1 MNFNTEWLAAHSA
14 NLLGEITG
22 ESFHFVSEG
31 KALYIYIYKYKT
43 LSYIIT
49 IIFKQSVNRFMIMSI
64 VT

>member
-14 NLLGEITG
+14 NLVGEITS
-22 ESFHFVSEG
+22 ESFHFVSDG
-31 KALYIYIYKYKT
+31 KALYIYIYIT

>member
-31 KALYIYIYKYKT
+31 KALYIYIYIT

>member
-31 KALYIYIYKYKT
+31 KALHLSLSLSPYIYNFELHYNN
-43 LSYIIT
+43 YIQT
-49 IIFKQSVNRFMIMSI
+49 KCQ
-64 VT
+64 